1 MTSSTK
7 ATETPKPV
15 NAAEYKKA
23 VALGKALAKQPDMTK
38 AEITRQMYP
47 LISGEDKKVIA
58 QAFIEGAGCT
68 EKGALTYVYNV
79 KRQLQKQNQG

>member
-23 VALGKALAKQPDMTK
+23 VTLGKELAKKPDMTK
-38 AEITRQMYP
+38 AEIARQMYP

-68 EKGALTYVYNV
+68 EKGALTYVYQATH
-79 KRQLQKQNQG
+79 KIWS

>member
-1 MTSSTK
+1 MMTSSTK
-7 ATETPKPV
+7 TTEVLKPV

-23 VALGKALAKQPDMTK
+23 VALGKELAKKPDMTK
-38 AEITRQMYP
+38 AEIARQIYP
-47 LISGEDKKVIA
+47 LILNEDKKVIA

-79 KRQLQKQNQG
+79 RRQLQKQK

>member
-7 ATETPKPV
+7 ATPTLKPE

-23 VALGKALAKQPDMTK
+23 VTLGKELSKKPDMTK
-38 AEITRQMYP
+38 AEIARQMYP

-58 QAFIEGAGCT
+58 KAFIEGAGCT

-79 KRQLQKQNQG
+79 KRQLAKKK

>member
-1 MTSSTK
+1 MMTSSTK
-7 ATETPKPV
+7 TTEALKPA

-23 VALGKALAKQPDMTK
+23 VALGKELAKKPDMTK
-38 AEITRQMYP
+38 AGIARQIYP
-47 LISGEDKKVIA
+47 LILNEDKKVIA

-79 KRQLQKQNQG
+79 RRQLQKQK

>member
-7 ATETPKPV
+7 TTEALKPV

-23 VALGKALAKQPDMTK
+23 VALGKELAKKPDMTK

-47 LISGEDKKVIA
+47 LISGEDNKVVA

-79 KRQLQKQNQG
+79 RRLIQKRK

>member
-7 ATETPKPV
+7 TTEVLKPA

-23 VALGKALAKQPDMTK
+23 ISLGKELAKKPDMTK
-38 AEITRQMYP
+38 AEIARQMYP
-47 LISGEDKKVIA
+47 LISDEDKKVIA
-58 QAFIEGAGCT
+58 RAFVEGAACT

-79 KRQLQKQNQG
+79 RRQLQRV

>member
-1 MTSSTK
+1 MMTSSTK

-23 VALGKALAKQPDMTK
+23 VALGKELAKTPDITK
-38 AEITRQMYP
+38 AEIARQMYP
-47 LISGEDKKVIA
+47 LISDEDKKVIA

-68 EKGALTYVYNV
+68 EKGAMTYVYNV
-79 KRQLQKQNQG
+79 RRQLQKQK